1 MEGQDATS
9 SEPRR
14 TALHGKQANNAVT
27 KLQLENL
34 KITEEVYDIVYL
46 RGTIQE
52 EHGHPDL
59 ETIVDGPFYSWID
72 ESSSVTKEKSLQE
85 AVGNVNT
92 VLGELG
98 PFDGIYGISSGA
110 LIAAIVVYMIHDPV
124 VKMRFIY
131 SGQGINLPESMID
144 DGRSVTLAP

>member
-110 LIAAIVVYMIHDPV
+110 LIAGIVVN
-124 VKMRFIY
+124 IY
-131 SGQGINLPESMID
+131 D
-144 DGRSVTLAP
+144 T